1 MPCRLTIESFTLL
14 SQFAQNLHF

>member
-1 MPCRLTIESFTLL
+1 MPCRLTTESFTLL